1 MTNHFKEYLFSGRTP
16 DVGSFNYVSVSTSGF
31 DKRTEEGL
39 MWPNGDEP
47 CL

>member
-1 MTNHFKEYLFSGRTP
+1 MTNHFKEYLFSGRTL
-16 DVGSFNYVSVSTSGF
+16 DVGSFNYVSPSGF